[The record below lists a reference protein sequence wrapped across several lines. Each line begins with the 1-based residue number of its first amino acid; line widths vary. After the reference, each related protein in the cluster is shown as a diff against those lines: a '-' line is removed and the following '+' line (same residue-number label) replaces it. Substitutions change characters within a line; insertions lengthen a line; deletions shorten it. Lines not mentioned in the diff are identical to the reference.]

1 MLGLR
6 ESSAYPDI
14 GNQPGGPSGS
24 RILPQTDG
32 QNVFDITTAAG
43 FQKLYFSNFE
53 IDGFFAV
60 NDVAFHGI
68 LANGL
73 TFNNIHF
80 NLIKAFHL
88 DRVDEVYIHN
98 TVVGS
103 DVDAFFGSTVDT
115 AHSFD
120 IMIDGWIQQSSSP
133 YTISGPLLH
142 FQRAVSAVLNDIN
155 YRGLSDVPLAIQFSN
170 DCQGNS
176 ITDST
181 IVNAA
186 TGVKFAR
193 NTVGSTTAS
202 PSWNRIDNFMCD
214 ACAVIGIDVENGS
227 WFNTITQA
235 YFTTIASGD
244 TGIILRVGSLANI
257 VTGSV
262 FQNML
267 SGGTGIMV
275 EAGVSEFA
283 ISDSYFSGIGGS
295 TGIDIQSG
303 VSDAYNIIGNVF
315 NGAGTYLSDGG
326 TGSNKNIVGNV
337 PGVASNLSSPLL
349 RLDAQTQF
357 VDTGTKPSCGVS
369 NRFVL
374 WVEEGGS
381 GIKDAVEICAKNSS
395 NSYGWRVI
403 Y

>member
-1 MLGLR
+1 M
-6 ESSAYPDI
+6 
-14 GNQPGGPSGS
+14 
-24 RILPQTDG
+24 
-32 QNVFDITTAAG
+32 
-43 FQKLYFSNFE
+43 
-53 IDGFFAV
+53 
-60 NDVAFHGI
+60 AFHKHTG
-68 LANGL
+68 ANGIDL
-73 TFNNIHF
+73 HTTSDF

-155 YRGLSDVPLAIQFSN
+155 YRGLSDVSLAIQFSN

-244 TGIILRVGSLANI
+244 TGIILRAGSLANI
-257 VTGSV
+257 ITGSV
-262 FQNML
+262 FR
-267 SGGTGIMV
+267 TCYR
-275 EAGVSEFA
+275 AA
-283 ISDSYFSGIGGS
+283 P
-295 TGIDIQSG
+295 
-303 VSDAYNIIGNVF
+303 A
-315 NGAGTYLSDGG
+315 
-326 TGSNKNIVGNV
+326 
-337 PGVASNLSSPLL
+337 
-349 RLDAQTQF
+349 
-357 VDTGTKPSCGVS
+357 
-369 NRFVL
+369 
-374 WVEEGGS
+374 
-381 GIKDAVEICAKNSS
+381 
-395 NSYGWRVI
+395 
-403 Y
+403 